1 MARNRRLSILLAG
14 YLPPPIG
21 GVRVL
26 FRQLVEDL
34 QKDDITDIVVIN
46 LTGRRRG
53 FLSKVFA
60 LGTAAVKI
68 LFYMGRVDVVT
79 FHPTNRALLLLGPFV
94 YVLSKMLKKPLVVRK
109 FAGNYHEVYGNY
121 PGVIQR
127 ILKRTVFQADICMFE
142 TRFLCDYFGKLCRR
156 AEYYPNNRLAATA
169 KIETREKARHFVFV
183 SQMKRTKGVLY
194 LFEISDALDANIHI
208 DLYGPLGFDMSA
220 EELDSLNRR
229 HRAQYKGEVSPDKII
244 ELLGRYDAVV
254 LPTRRK
260 SEGYPGIIL
269 EAYTCGLP
277 VISSKY
283 GAIPEIV
290 NDSCGLLVEPGDPRQ
305 LREAILRLH
314 ADEALFRR
322 LQRGAL
328 EQARFFDSRKW
339 NAAFRNFCVELHEDI
354 R

>member
-1 MARNRRLSILLAG
+1 MLVG

-34 QKDDITDIVVIN
+34 RKDDTIDIVVVN
-46 LTGRRRG
+46 LTGRRRD
-53 FLSKVFA
+53 FLSRVFA

-68 LFYMGRVDVVT
+68 LFYIRKVDVVT

-94 YVLSKMLKKPLVVRK
+94 YVLSKMLKRPLVVRK
-109 FAGNYHEVYGNY
+109 FAGNYHEVYRNY
-121 PGVIQR
+121 PGVIRR
-127 ILKRTVFQADICMFE
+127 ILRRTVFQADIFMFE

-156 AEYYPNNRLAATA
+156 VEYYPNNRPAATA
-169 KIETREKARHFVFV
+169 KIETRQKARHFVFV
-183 SQMKRTKGVLY
+183 GQMKRAKGVPE
-194 LFEISDALDANIHI
+194 LFEISDSLDANIHI
-208 DLYGPLGFDMSA
+208 DLYGTLGFDMSA
-220 EELDSLNRR
+220 GELDSLNRR
-229 HRAQYKGEVSPDKII
+229 HRARYKGEVPPEKII
-244 ELLGRYDAVV
+244 DLLGRYDAVV

-260 SEGYPGIIL
+260 AEGYPGIIL

-277 VISSKY
+277 VISSKC

-290 NDSCGLLVEPGDPRQ
+290 SDSCGLLVEPGDPRQ
-305 LREAILRLH
+305 LKEAILRLY
-314 ADEALFRR
+314 ADEALLQR

-339 NAAFRNFCVELHEDI
+339 NAAFRDFCLELHEDI